1 MKAVKLIFEAT
12 GDAASDACRPYDVT
26 TDRECVLWEVIKA
39 ILEHENGEEW
49 GEIKLNEGRS
59 IFEDYAFVKYKRGK
73 IIDTDINERELDRKI
88 KTIKAYGGWS
98 YMHYRIILEDKN

>member
-1 MKAVKLIFEAT
+1 MENIKLIFEAA
-12 GDAASDACRPYDVT
+12 GEPASDACVPYNVT

-59 IFEDYAFVKYKRGK
+59 IFEDYAFIEYKKGK
-73 IIDTDINERELDRKI
+73 ILDTDISEEELDKKVKRI
-88 KTIKAYGGWS
+88 TAYGGWS
-98 YMHYRIILEDKN
+98 YMHYCIILEK